1 MYREALL
8 APFLSDPWPAA
19 RYCRHGFFIFK
30 KIEGMYCILKNIK
43 LTLSIK

>member
-1 MYREALL
+1 MYREAPM
-8 APFLSDPWPAA
+8 APFLSDPWPTA

-30 KIEGMYCILKNIK
+30 KNEGSYCILKNIK